1 MKCNDFRELID
12 SYLSDELLCET
23 NHDVLRHMEQC
34 ADCRQVIENR
44 REFRGRLRSAVMNSP
59 EFQIRDEFK
68 QNLRNTLRE
77 SVIPQKKEKKAFW
90 TPGNAWIA
98 AAACLIIMFTAGIW
112 YIQSP
117 SGEATPMPTEIVS
130 LNPTFK
136 AGFVEKIALGD
147 HLGCAV
153 NHNLEER
160 PVKIDLELPQHRD
173 WREGAV
179 KPLQIKSDDYKLIE
193 AHDCKYQNQQFTHLI
208 FESEGK
214 MLSVIATDIDNEKA
228 LKSEGV
234 AHFRS
239 AEYQMARFDV
249 DNKAIFVIS
258 DLSKQKNSATAE
270 LILQPMRRQFSGSPP
285 DNIVSDLV
293 YAF

>member
-23 NHDVLRHMEQC
+23 NHNVLRHMEQC
-34 ADCRQVIENR
+34 ANCRQVIENR
-44 REFRGRLRSAVMNSP
+44 REFRGRLRSAVLNSP

-68 QNLRNTLRE
+68 ENLRNTLRE
-77 SVIPQKKEKKAFW
+77 SVIPQKESKKAFW
-90 TPGNAWIA
+90 TLGNAWVA
-98 AAACLIIMFTAGIW
+98 AAACLVIMFTAGIW

-117 SGEATPMPTEIVS
+117 TGEATPLPTEVVS

-136 AGFVEKIALGD
+136 AGFVERIALGD

-160 PVKIDLELPQHRD
+160 PVRIDLESPKQKI
-173 WREGAV
+173 WREGV
-179 KPLQIKSDDYKLIE
+179 VQPLQTKSDDYKLIE
-193 AHDCKYQNQQFTHLI
+193 AHDCKYQDQEFTHLI
-208 FESEGK
+208 FEREGK
-214 MLSVIATDIDNEKA
+214 TVSVIATDIDNGKA
-228 LKSEGV
+228 LRSDGI
-234 AHFRS
+234 AHFKS

-258 DLSKQKNSATAE
+258 ELSKQKNSATAE
-270 LILQPMRRQFSGSPP
+270 LLVQPMRRQFSDSPP
-285 DNIVSDLV
+285 ENIVSDLV